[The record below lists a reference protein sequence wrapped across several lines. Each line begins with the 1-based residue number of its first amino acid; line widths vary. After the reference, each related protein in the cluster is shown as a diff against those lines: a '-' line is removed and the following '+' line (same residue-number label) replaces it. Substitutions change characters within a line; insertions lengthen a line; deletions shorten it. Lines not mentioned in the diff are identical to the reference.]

1 MLIYNELN
9 KTNNMDYYISCE
21 AKTRVLSFARNL
33 PTELNQSSLIRYS
46 IRKLIG

>member
-9 KTNNMDYYISCE
+9 KANNMDYYISCE

-33 PTELNQSSLIRYS
+33 PTELNQLV
-46 IRKLIG
+46 LDWIGQAQ